1 MAKEKNEYYNLL
13 PVGIKKSKALT
24 LNQKNVLAV
33 LIYLDNAHPRIK
45 EENNGWFFQSLK
57 GLEEMT
63 NLSRNTILAALSV
76 LEVKGYISRIIGS
89 FTDKNATQYKVNHL
103 SVQND
108 QHNCTETEPRIE
120 PRKYYISSVEN
131 DDDNCTKD
139 KDNKDKLNNN
149 NNNNSNI
156 NNNNFEKP
164 FKEVFQ
170 NINNLE
176 AIMGEIDKLNQRL
189 DKSAIFIKD
198 ILEKLAILEKENT
211 DLRNENSTIKR
222 NYLFLEKRLSDIED
236 IVLPS
241 QDEYEDDADT
251 NDDFNLT
258 KDTSNMTYEERQRF
272 YEESDKLLFK

>member
-1 MAKEKNEYYNLL
+1 MTKEKNEYYNLL
-13 PVGIKKSKALT
+13 PIGIKKSKALT

-120 PRKYYISSVEN
+120 PRKCYISSVEN
-131 DDDNCTKD
+131 DNDNCTKD

-149 NNNNSNI
+149 NNNNINI

-170 NINNLE
+170 NINNK
-176 AIMGEIDKLNQRL
+176 AIMGKIEILNQRI
-189 DKSAIFIKD
+189 DKSAILMKD
-198 ILEKLAILEKENT
+198 ILEKLAILEKENIVLKNELSSIKVSNRFIEHR
-211 DLRNENSTIKR
+211 LRE
-222 NYLFLEKRLSDIED
+222 IED
-236 IVLPS
+236 NVMPKEE
-241 QDEYEDDADT
+241 EYEDNADT
-251 NDDFNLT
+251 NDEFSFT
-258 KDTSNMTYEERQRF
+258 SPKPSNMTNEEWQKKWD
-272 YEESDKLLFK
+272 EESKKW